1 MKIIEYVHDKVGC
14 IMLFSTHYHEL
25 QLLDK
30 KLKHLKNIHVS
41 AKETKDGV
49 VFLHKVLDGGADK
62 SYGINVAKLAGLPKS
77 LTERANQILLSLE
90 DNDLN
95 KKMNLDLFNF
105 DEYDSIP
112 QVVEENRNDE
122 IVKAIDEAM
131 VDEMTPLEA
140 LNFLNELKKMR

>member
-1 MKIIEYVHDKVGC
+1 
-14 IMLFSTHYHEL
+14 MLFSTHYHEL

-105 DEYDSIP
+105 DEYDSMP